1 LFSTSSFFLCIELSR
16 SFQHP
21 EEYTPS
27 VDSAMESWDSS
38 NADHRFSDNSEITKE
53 IIVNDHQQ
61 HSNYQDTSLLHI
73 PRSNFIFNQI
83 NYSSYLFFFSSK
95 VISL

>member
-1 LFSTSSFFLCIELSR
+1 MFFFVLELSR
-16 SFQHP
+16 SFHHP
-21 EEYTPS
+21 EDYTPS

-61 HSNYQDTSLLHI
+61 HSNYQDSSTLHI
-73 PRSNFIFNQI
+73 PRSK
-83 NYSSYLFFFSSK
+83 FSF
-95 VISL
+95 